1 MILSINFVIFIWWI
15 NLGNVHGNE
24 REKINS
30 DDITRILDRLLDG
43 YDNRL
48 RPGSGGGITEVKTDI
63 FVTSFGPVSDV
74 EMEYT
79 MDMFFRQTWV
89 DERLKFEGPTEIL
102 RLNNLMVDKIWTPD
116 TFFRNS
122 KKSISH
128 NMTTPNKLFR
138 IMKNGTVLYTMRLT
152 ISAEC
157 PMRLMDFPMDGH
169 ACPLRFGSYAYT
181 SSEIMFTWK
190 KGPLASVDCPKE
202 SMSLL
207 EYDLV
212 GQTLSSEIFKANTGH
227 YSVQVVHFH
236 LQRKLGYYLIQTYIP
251 LIMVVVLSQVSFWI
265 NKESVP
271 ARTVAGITT
280 VLTMTTLSISARQSL
295 PKVSYA
301 TAMDWFIAVCFAF
314 VASAL
319 VEFAAVNYFATLQ
332 ANRLN
337 KQKARQDK
345 LEVLATGSDE
355 DDTVLSDSSPRG
367 GLKRRNH
374 SVCRSEPDD
383 APPLPIF
390 LQQGSAFPQI
400 PQLAGTSPI
409 DKYARMLFPLA
420 FALFNL
426 VYWYIYLAKDT
437 MEQARDTDTTS

>member
-1 MILSINFVIFIWWI
+1 
-15 NLGNVHGNE
+15 
-24 REKINS
+24 
-30 DDITRILDRLLDG
+30 RILNQLLNG

-79 MDMFFRQTWV
+79 MDMFFRQMWV
-89 DERLKFEGPTEIL
+89 DERLKFDGPIEIL
-102 RLNNLMVDKIWTPD
+102 RLNNRMVDKIWTPD

-138 IMKNGTVLYTMRLT
+138 IMQNGTVLYTMRLT

-157 PMRLMDFPMDGH
+157 PMNLMNFPMDGH

-181 SSEIMFTWK
+181 NSEIRFTWR
-190 KGPLASVDCPKE
+190 KGPISSVECPKE

-207 EYDLV
+207 QYDLV
-212 GQTLSSEIFKANTGH
+212 GHSLSSEIFISNTGQ

-295 PKVSYA
+295 PKVAYA

-332 ANRLN
+332 ANRLR

-345 LEVLATGSDE
+345 LEL
-355 DDTVLSDSSPRG
+355 DSNPQE

-374 SVCRSEPDD
+374 SVCRSDPGD
-383 APPLPIF
+383 APPLLIF
-390 LQQGSAFPQI
+390 LQQGSAIPQI
-400 PQLAGTSPI
+400 SQLAGTSPI
-409 DKYARMLFPLA
+409 DMYARVLFPLG

-437 MEQARDTDTTS
+437 MEEARE